1 MENNVK
7 CKKTLLNC
15 YIVTLLWIERN
26 RHSRLAGEAGQVGN
40 DKVNYNFI
48 IQY

>member
-7 CKKTLLNC
+7 CKRTLLNC

-26 RHSRLAGEAGQVGN
+26 RHSRLAGEAGPPSRRGWSGR
-40 DKVNYNFI
+40 K
-48 IQY
+48 